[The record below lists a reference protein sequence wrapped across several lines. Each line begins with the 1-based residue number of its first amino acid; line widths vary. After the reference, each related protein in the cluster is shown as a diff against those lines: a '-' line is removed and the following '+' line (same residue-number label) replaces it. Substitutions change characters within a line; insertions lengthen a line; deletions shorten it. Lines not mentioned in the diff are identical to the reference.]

1 MQRGISYRSTR
12 RVPSHM
18 ILQFG
23 KGMSLCRL
31 VQAAGRA
38 NGKQAQQL
46 MDNMDLS
53 VPDTGSRREAAHDLA
68 RL

>member
-1 MQRGISYRSTR
+1 
-12 RVPSHM
+12 
-18 ILQFG
+18 
-23 KGMSLCRL
+23 